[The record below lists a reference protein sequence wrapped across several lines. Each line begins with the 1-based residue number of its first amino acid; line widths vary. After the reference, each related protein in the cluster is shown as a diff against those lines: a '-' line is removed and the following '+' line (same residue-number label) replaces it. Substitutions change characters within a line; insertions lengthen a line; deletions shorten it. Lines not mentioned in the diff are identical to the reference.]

1 MRRLVGLVT
10 HNWPL
15 KLAALILASLLYSG
29 LVLSQNAQVWRGRV
43 PVIPLRQPASA
54 FMLGVLPD
62 VTNIRYFAPLDVAA
76 RLSSSSFTA
85 TVDLAGA
92 QVTPEAP
99 FVTAKVEVT
108 SADQR
113 VQVLDFEPRVITIQ
127 LDPLISKTIP
137 VEVSRVGPVPP
148 GLEVRDPVLSVSEV
162 TAFGPESI
170 IRLVT
175 AAQARVVIQPSGIDV
190 DQQVDL
196 VAVDAS
202 GNVMTPVDLEPSSVH
217 VQIRVG
223 SQLESKAL
231 PVNPVVIGTPA
242 VGYEIQAVTVA
253 PSVASVE
260 GEADALVSLAKLDT
274 EPLSIAGATGTV
286 AGTVALAL
294 PTGTSAL
301 AGSSVRVTIVLRPT
315 TGTRTI
321 SAGIVLAGA
330 RPDRTYATS
339 TDAVVVTIGGT
350 VADLSAIQGRTF
362 VASADVSELATGSH
376 EVDLRVT
383 LPSGLTVVAIGPPQI
398 VITVGIAGTP
408 APTESPSPTP
418 PASGTP

>member
-1 MRRLVGLVT
+1 MRRLVGVVT

-15 KLAALILASLLYSG
+15 KLAAVILASLLYSG
-29 LVLSQNAQVWRGRV
+29 LVLSQNAQVWHGRV
-43 PVIPLRQPASA
+43 PVIPLRQPTSA
-54 FMLGVLPD
+54 VMLGTLPD

-85 TVDLAGA
+85 TVDLSGA
-92 QVTPEAP
+92 EVSPEAP

-108 SADQR
+108 AADQR
-113 VQVLDFEPRVITIQ
+113 VQVLDFEPQVITIQ

-137 VEVSRVGPVPP
+137 VEVSRGPVPP
-148 GLEVRDPVLSVSEV
+148 GLEVRDPVLSVSQV

-202 GNVMTPVDLEPSSVH
+202 GNVMTPVDLEPSNVR

-223 SQLESKAL
+223 SQLQSKAL
-231 PVNPVVIGTPA
+231 PVNPVVVGTPA
-242 VGYEIQAVTVA
+242 TGYEIGSVSVI
-253 PSVASVE
+253 PSVASIE
-260 GEADALVSLAKLDT
+260 GEADALLPVVKLDT
-274 EPLSIAGATGTV
+274 VPISVAGATSDVT
-286 AGTVALAL
+286 GTVALAL
-294 PTGTSAL
+294 PAGTSPL
-301 AGSSVRVTIVLRPT
+301 SGSTVRVTVSLHAT

-321 SAGIVLAGA
+321 SVGVVLAGA
-330 RPDRTYATS
+330 RLDQTYATS
-339 TDAVVVTIGGT
+339 TDAVLVTLGGA
-350 VADLSAIQGRTF
+350 VADLSALQGRTF
-362 VASADVSELATGSH
+362 VATADVSGLTPGSH
-376 EVDLRVT
+376 AVDLRITV
-383 LPSGLTVVAIGPPQI
+383 PSGLAVVAIGPPR
-398 VITVGIAGTP
+398 VVVTVGIAGTP
-408 APTESPSPTP
+408 APTLTPVPTP

>member
-1 MRRLVGLVT
+1 MRRLVGVVV

-15 KLAALILASLLYSG
+15 KLAAVILASLLYSG
-29 LVLSQNAQVWRGRV
+29 LVLSQNAQVWHGRV

-54 FMLGVLPD
+54 VMLGTLPD

-85 TVDLAGA
+85 TVDLSAA
-92 QVTPEAP
+92 EVSPEAP

-108 SADQR
+108 AADQR
-113 VQVLDFEPRVITIQ
+113 VQILDFEPQVITVQ
-127 LDPLISKTIP
+127 LDPLISKTVP
-137 VEVSRVGPVPP
+137 VEVSRGPVPS
-148 GLEVRDPVLSVSEV
+148 GLEVRDPVLSVSQV

-202 GNVMTPVDLEPSSVH
+202 GDVMTPVDLEPSSVR

-231 PVNPVVIGTPA
+231 PVNPAVVGTPA
-242 VGYEIQAVTVA
+242 AGYEIESVTAV
-253 PSVASVE
+253 PSVASIE
-260 GEADALVSLAKLDT
+260 GEADALLSLLKVDT
-274 EPLSIAGATGTV
+274 EPVSVAGATADVTASV
-286 AGTVALAL
+286 ALALPAGTVALSN
-294 PTGTSAL
+294 SA
-301 AGSSVRVTIVLRPT
+301 VRVTVALRPV

-321 SAGIVLAGA
+321 SAGIVLVGA
-330 RPDRTYATS
+330 RTDRTYATA
-339 TDAVVVTIGGT
+339 TDAVLVTIGGT
-350 VADLSAIQGRTF
+350 VADLAAVPGRTF
-362 VASADVSELATGSH
+362 VASADVSGLAAGSH

-383 LPSGLTVVAIGPPQI
+383 LPSGLAVVAIGPPRI
-398 VITVGIAGTP
+398 VVTVSVAGTP
-408 APTESPSPTP
+408 APTASPTPTP
-418 PASGTP
+418 PASATP